1 MKNRN
6 YLVDRDNV
14 FAGQVI
20 NAKNLYQSYDHTK
33 VYPMNFNILRS
44 TLFTLNK
51 DNFADDLLYDSK
63 NYPIL
68 NVTDSSKV
76 MDYNNK
82 SCDSKL
88 FITDAVNISKLL
100 EHYGYNEKLTY
111 DEVLKIR
118 KEIFSYIFLNIHIFD
133 FGYVMKNDYY
143 PVLKESPLF
152 DYFDVVHNLRDGFE
166 ENKDAFKPS
175 KVEGPVRS
183 LKNKLTIK

>member
-51 DNFADDLLYDSK
+51 DNLADDLLYSSD
-63 NYPIL
+63 NYPVL
-68 NVTDSSKV
+68 NVTD
-76 MDYNNK
+76 NK
-82 SCDSKL
+82 EL
-88 FITDAVNISKLL
+88 FSYMRETSDARLLIANAINISELL
-100 EHYGYNEKLTY
+100 KHYGYSEKLTY

-118 KEIFSYIFLNIHIFD
+118 KEIFSYIFLNIHVFD
-133 FGYVMKNDYY
+133 FGYVMKNNYY

-152 DYFDVVHNLRDGFE
+152 NYFDTVYNLRDGIE
-166 ENKDAFKPS
+166 DNKDAFKPS
-175 KVEGPVRS
+175 KLEGPVRS
-183 LKNKLTIK
+183 LKKLN